1 VRTGCDSGLNRL
13 ALFGEK
19 HLDFLRVGLIGSG
32 FIAKQK
38 HLPAWQ
44 KVRRDARVV
53 AICDPNIEQAHALA
67 KAYEIPNVYK
77 DFRQMLLEERVDAVD
92 ICSPPRTHAE
102 LAVRSLELGAHA
114 LIEKP
119 MAISTE
125 ECDSII
131 EAAGRYGRSVCVAH
145 SDLFY
150 PSFLKARE
158 LLKRGAIGELRGMR
172 IFLSTPVDYITSKP
186 DHWAHRLPG
195 GVIGET
201 GPHVTYMTL
210 AFIHPIRK
218 VRLEARKQ
226 LQEFRWSPY
235 EDYRLELIGENASC
249 SVALT
254 YATDRWAVQL
264 DLWGSQG
271 LMKFDLETQNLV
283 LHGRSDL
290 KPVTLGLSVVKEASE
305 MLGGAL
311 STTFNYVTGKFESTH
326 ERLVREFVGSIR
338 NNSPSPVTPE
348 EGREAVRVMDM
359 LVSEIAALKS

>member
-1 VRTGCDSGLNRL
+1 MDY
-13 ALFGEK
+13 
-19 HLDFLRVGLIGSG
+19 LRIGLIGSG

-38 HLPAWQ
+38 HLPAWR
-44 KVRRDARVV
+44 KVHREARVV
-53 AICDPNIEQAHALA
+53 AICDPNIQQAQALA
-67 KAYEIPNVYK
+67 KAYRIPKVYK
-77 DFRQMLLEERVDAVD
+77 DFQQMLSDERLDVVD

-102 LAVRSLELGAHA
+102 LAVRSLESGAHA

-119 MAISTE
+119 MAINTQ
-125 ECDSII
+125 ECDRII
-131 EAAGRYGRSVCVAH
+131 DAAKRRGRKICVVH

-150 PSFLKARE
+150 PSFIKARE
-158 LLKRGAIGELRGMR
+158 LVRQGAVGEFRGMR
-172 IFLSTPVDYITSKP
+172 IFLSTPVHYITSNP

-210 AFIHPIRK
+210 AFIRPIYA

-226 LQEFRWSPY
+226 LKEFPWSPY
-235 EDYRLELIGENASC
+235 EDYRLELIGESASC

-290 KPVTLGLSVVKEASE
+290 APVTLGLSVVKEASD
-305 MLGGAL
+305 MLGGTL
-311 STTFNYVTGKFESTH
+311 GTTFRYITGKFESTH
-326 ERLVREFVGSIR
+326 GRLVRDFVESIR
-338 NNSPSPVTPE
+338 NDSPSPVPPE
-348 EGREAVRVMDM
+348 EGREAVHVMDIV
-359 LVSEIAALKS
+359 VSQISSQKA